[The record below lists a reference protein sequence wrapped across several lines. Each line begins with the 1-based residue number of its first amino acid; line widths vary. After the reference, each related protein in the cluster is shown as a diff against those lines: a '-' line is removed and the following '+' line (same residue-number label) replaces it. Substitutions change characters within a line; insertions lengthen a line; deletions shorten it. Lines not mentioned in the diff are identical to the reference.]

1 MDIRE
6 RDKHST
12 VTEEPSSSP
21 KEIRTWTTS
30 QVIFTTVFVV
40 LVFLTFWLLYSIR
53 LTIFLLFIAILIGI
67 AMRPAVEWL
76 YWRGISRSGGIILIY
91 FLALSLLVGFLTI
104 FVPLFA
110 EQATQLSQNV
120 PIYYSDMRALL
131 VNSGNIILQNIG
143 QQFPPQFFSFFS
155 GQHPTTEE
163 VLDQV
168 ALTFLYTNLI
178 FKVILSI
185 LTVFILTY
193 YWVQERNLLIR
204 TILHIIPSSVR
215 KMVREVLYLA
225 EVRIG
230 GYIRGQGL
238 LSLTIGFAAFI
249 AYSIIGLP
257 FTLVLAII
265 AGLMELIPVLGPA
278 LGAIPAIL
286 VTLSIDPSKAIWVI
300 VATVLI
306 QMTENHLLV
315 PRIMRNS
322 IGVNPIITI
331 LSLVAFSS
339 VFGFPGAL
347 VAIPAAAI
355 VQLIIDRIVLSS
367 DSIEGTAR
375 FREMIMRPLVD
386 ESQELNR
393 IEHEMSNQ
401 ANSPFEEIAEP
412 DQVEIR
418 AFAKELDNL
427 LRRLKNQDEAI

>member
-76 YWRGISRSGGIILIY
+76 YWRGISR
-91 FLALSLLVGFLTI
+91 
-104 FVPLFA
+104 
-110 EQATQLSQNV
+110 
-120 PIYYSDMRALL
+120 SDMRALL

-265 AGLMELIPVLGPA
+265 AGLMELIPILGPA

-375 FREMIMRPLVD
+375 FREMIMQPLVD